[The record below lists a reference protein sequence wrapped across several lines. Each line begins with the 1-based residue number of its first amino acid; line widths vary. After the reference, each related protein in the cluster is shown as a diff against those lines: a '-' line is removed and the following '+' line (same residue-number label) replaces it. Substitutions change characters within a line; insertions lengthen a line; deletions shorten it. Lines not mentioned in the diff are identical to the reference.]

1 MLRRTGFKAKRLQR
15 PQENEEERAE
25 RLEAQAL
32 AAMKSV
38 APRAATMAR
47 ADAAA
52 APVQK
57 RVYVRSPALLA
68 AVRQLECM
76 HTGRPG
82 PSDPAHSN
90 WSEHGKGKGIK
101 ADDNRVA
108 ALCREVHREL
118 DQGKKWSEA
127 ERRAIWWKAHC
138 KTVRTL
144 LARGMWPKSVPVPD
158 IRNFQ

>member
-1 MLRRTGFKAKRLQR
+1 MLKRTGFKAKRPQR
-15 PQENEEERAE
+15 PQENEEERAA
-25 RLEAQAL
+25 RLECKAL
-32 AAMKSV
+32 TAMKSV
-38 APRAATMAR
+38 APRAASMTGTT
-47 ADAAA
+47 A
-52 APVQK
+52 APVPK
-57 RVYVRSPALLA
+57 RTYVRSPALLA

-127 ERRAIWWKAHC
+127 ERRAIWWDAHV
-138 KTVRTL
+138 KTVREL
-144 LARGMWPKSVPVPD
+144 LARGMWPSNVPVPD